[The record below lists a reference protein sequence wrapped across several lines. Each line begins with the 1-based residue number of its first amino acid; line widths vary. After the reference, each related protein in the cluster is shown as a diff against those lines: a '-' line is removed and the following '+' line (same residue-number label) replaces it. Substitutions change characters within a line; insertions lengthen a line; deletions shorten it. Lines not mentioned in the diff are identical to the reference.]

1 MNLDNVYS
9 RFDDEDFQ
17 IILSDELLGTLRI
30 LDPTSL
36 YQENLIKILNNTFSK
51 QEILQ
56 NINFRNIVFDKLRE
70 SEIESLSQL
79 LGLNSTVNLYDQI
92 KNYNFRSESL
102 KKVFQYFEIQI
113 LEKQLSKKIDFK
125 KILPEYV
132 LYPYQNDVLSQVD
145 KYLKSEKNRVLLH
158 MPTGSGKTRTAMSY
172 VCKYLNENKGC
183 IVVWFAN
190 TVELIDQSFDEFEKA
205 WTKLGNREIDLI
217 KYSDR
222 STHKLEEL
230 TEGLVVCG
238 IDKLMNYYNRSILN
252 FTTFAAKC
260 SLVIFDEA
268 HMVVAEKYNNLVN
281 ALVNF
286 NKIKLIGLSA
296 TPGRTWSD
304 RSEDRRLSEYFFKQK
319 ATIKIEGYDN
329 PVIYLE
335 QKGYLAKIIN
345 TQLLS
350 SSGIAISEDDIQYLK
365 SNSKLP
371 NQILEKISHDK
382 TRNVIIVSKMKEL
395 IKVHKRIILF
405 SINVKHAIIL
415 NGILTSIGIKS
426 SVLTSET
433 DPDKRNEIIQNYK
446 KSVID
451 EPDTIVI
458 CNYGILTTGFDAPQ
472 TSCAVISRPTD
483 SLVLYSQMVGRAT
496 RGINSGGNKEAEI
509 VTVIDTNLPGF
520 RETSSAFFNWE
531 DIWE

>member
-1 MNLDNVYS
+1 
-9 RFDDEDFQ
+9 
-17 IILSDELLGTLRI
+17 
-30 LDPTSL
+30 
-36 YQENLIKILNNTFSK
+36 
-51 QEILQ
+51 
-56 NINFRNIVFDKLRE
+56 
-70 SEIESLSQL
+70 
-79 LGLNSTVNLYDQI
+79 
-92 KNYNFRSESL
+92 
-102 KKVFQYFEIQI
+102 
-113 LEKQLSKKIDFK
+113 
-125 KILPEYV
+125 
-132 LYPYQNDVLSQVD
+132 
-145 KYLKSEKNRVLLH
+145 
-158 MPTGSGKTRTAMSY
+158 
-172 VCKYLNENKGC
+172 
-183 IVVWFAN
+183 
-190 TVELIDQSFDEFEKA
+190 
-205 WTKLGNREIDLI
+205 
-217 KYSDR
+217 
-222 STHKLEEL
+222 
-230 TEGLVVCG
+230 
-238 IDKLMNYYNRSILN
+238 
-252 FTTFAAKC
+252 
-260 SLVIFDEA
+260 
-268 HMVVAEKYNNLVN
+268 
-281 ALVNF
+281 
-286 NKIKLIGLSA
+286 LSA

>member
-1 MNLDNVYS
+1 MQVEQETLVGTQ
-9 RFDDEDFQ
+9 FQ
-17 IILSDELLGTLRI
+17 
-30 LDPTSL
+30 
-36 YQENLIKILNNTFSK
+36 
-51 QEILQ
+51 
-56 NINFRNIVFDKLRE
+56 
-70 SEIESLSQL
+70 
-79 LGLNSTVNLYDQI
+79 
-92 KNYNFRSESL
+92 SL

-113 LEKQLSKKIDFK
+113 LEKQLAKKIDFK
-125 KILPEYV
+125 KVLPEYV

-286 NKIKLIGLSA
+286 NKIK
-296 TPGRTWSD
+296 
-304 RSEDRRLSEYFFKQK
+304 F
-319 ATIKIEGYDN
+319 N
-329 PVIYLE
+329 
-335 QKGYLAKIIN
+335 
-345 TQLLS
+345 
-350 SSGIAISEDDIQYLK
+350 
-365 SNSKLP
+365 
-371 NQILEKISHDK
+371 
-382 TRNVIIVSKMKEL
+382 L
-395 IKVHKRIILF
+395 IK
-405 SINVKHAIIL
+405 
-415 NGILTSIGIKS
+415 
-426 SVLTSET
+426 SV
-433 DPDKRNEIIQNYK
+433 
-446 KSVID
+446 
-451 EPDTIVI
+451 
-458 CNYGILTTGFDAPQ
+458 
-472 TSCAVISRPTD
+472 
-483 SLVLYSQMVGRAT
+483 
-496 RGINSGGNKEAEI
+496 
-509 VTVIDTNLPGF
+509 
-520 RETSSAFFNWE
+520 
-531 DIWE
+531 